1 MTWKSKHVWFFSE
14 RPHCGLNI
22 WATDYCVRT
31 PEWWIEDNPG
41 PSLLLPEAQ
50 RWRGWPWESEPKQ
63 QQRYPL
69 SLMWKALDISESG
82 VVLCL
87 AFLPANW
94 VCRNN
99 LSSHI
104 HIESP
109 CFLER
114 PCNNPVFLGAQCLC
128 IAKAFVL
135 LGTLFCWCTS
145 CCSCSLY
152 IPPAGG
158 SHNHLMFPWGS
169 MEESLGARRKTIAE
183 CLVLNPLLPP
193 RSVSEVESSDACCDF
208 VILLLRKL
216 WLTSPVIQN
225 ELSDSPPPFSSRWK
239 SILYTCF
246 LS

>member
-1 MTWKSKHVWFFSE
+1 MTWKSKYGWFFSE

-22 WATDYCVRT
+22 WATDYCVPT

-82 VVLCL
+82 GVLCW

-99 LSSHI
+99 LNSHV

-109 CFLER
+109 CFPER
-114 PCNNPVFLGAQCLC
+114 PCNNPVFLGARCLHT
-128 IAKAFVL
+128 AKAFVL
-135 LGTLFCWCTS
+135 PGTYFADVQAVA
-145 CCSCSLY
+145 
-152 IPPAGG
+152 PA
-158 SHNHLMFPWGS
+158 
-169 MEESLGARRKTIAE
+169 
-183 CLVLNPLLPP
+183 
-193 RSVSEVESSDACCDF
+193 RSTF
-208 VILLLRKL
+208 L
-216 WLTSPVIQN
+216 WLVDHTITWCFFRGAWRRFGGEEKDHCRVLYCHRSALTSFCFG
-225 ELSDSPPPFSSRWK
+225 SWK
-239 SILYTCF
+239 Q
-246 LS
+246 